1 MQPRDE
7 ATSSKFSPMDEAV
20 RAVEVQLGIHVGFLD
35 RLLHEDDWSFVVK
48 AHALIDAAV
57 SFLVTRA
64 LNEPALSDV
73 ISRLRLNDD
82 RTGKMAFVKRLNLLD
97 QRHIRFMRR
106 LSEMRNAFS
115 HGIENVDNTVD
126 EFLRSIDERETPFLS
141 WRILSYA
148 K

>member
-73 ISRLRLNDD
+73 I
-82 RTGKMAFVKRLNLLD
+82 
-97 QRHIRFMRR
+97 
-106 LSEMRNAFS
+106 
-115 HGIENVDNTVD
+115 
-126 EFLRSIDERETPFLS
+126 
-141 WRILSYA
+141 
-148 K
+148 